1 MSGGA
6 GWPARAGERLDALLA
21 EEECDA
27 LLVVAASGSD
37 PDLAPFAR
45 GAHLGRSLV
54 VAPRGAAPRLGFFT
68 PMEREEAAGTGLEL
82 LDPSRLETARLAAE
96 RLAPGSFLAGVLA
109 HALAG
114 AGLRPGRV
122 ALAGHAAAGEVLAAA
137 RALEG
142 EGWWFADGST
152 LVRRFRQEKQAWE
165 LAEARRVAAATCEA
179 FRRLALRLAGASP
192 KGGVLWEGGEPLTV
206 ARLRREVALI
216 FAAHG
221 LEQPSGNLIAP
232 GEEGGVP
239 HNTGSPG
246 RALRAGETLIVD
258 LFPKGLLFADCTRT
272 FAVGPVPDAVAAAH
286 AAVAEAL
293 ALAHR
298 EARPGRRGWDLQ
310 EAVCGLLA
318 GRGYATPL
326 THPGTLRGYVH
337 GLGHGV
343 GHELHEFPAFTKQA
357 GAEGVLAAGDLV
369 TLEPGLYEP
378 DPGGYGLRLEDM
390 VWLGP
395 AGPENLTPLPYDLD
409 PASWVA

>member
-1 MSGGA
+1 VSGGA
-6 GWPARAGERLDALLA
+6 GWPVRAGERLDALLA
-21 EEECDA
+21 SEECDA

-37 PDLAPFAR
+37 PDVAPFAR
-45 GAHLGRSLV
+45 GAHLGKSLV

-68 PMEREEAAGTGLEL
+68 PMEREEAAATELEL
-82 LDPSRLETARLAAE
+82 LDPARLETARLAVE
-96 RLAPGSFLAGVLA
+96 RPSPGSFLAGVLA
-109 HALAG
+109 NALTA

-122 ALAGHAAAGEVLAAA
+122 ALAGHPAAGELLAAA
-137 RALEG
+137 RVLEG
-142 EGWWFADGST
+142 DGWTFADGST

-165 LAEARRVAAATCEA
+165 LAEARKVAAATCEA
-179 FRRLALRLAGASP
+179 FRRLAALLAGARVER
-192 KGGVLWEGGEPLTV
+192 GELREGSEPVTV
-206 ARLRREVALI
+206 ARLRREVALV
-216 FAAHG
+216 FASHG

-239 HNTGSPG
+239 HNTGTPG
-246 RALRAGETLIVD
+246 RTLRSGETLIVD
-258 LFPKGLLFADCTRT
+258 LFPKGLLYADCTRT
-272 FAVGPVPDAVAAAH
+272 FAVGPVPEAIAAAH
-286 AAVAEAL
+286 EAVAEAL

-310 EAVCGLLA
+310 EAVCSLLA
-318 GRGYATPL
+318 GSGYPTPV

-343 GHELHEFPAFTKQA
+343 GHELHEYPAFTKQA

-378 DPGGYGLRLEDM
+378 GEGGYGLRLEDM

-395 AGPENLTPLPYDLD
+395 DGPENLTPLPYALD
-409 PASWVA
+409 PAAWAD